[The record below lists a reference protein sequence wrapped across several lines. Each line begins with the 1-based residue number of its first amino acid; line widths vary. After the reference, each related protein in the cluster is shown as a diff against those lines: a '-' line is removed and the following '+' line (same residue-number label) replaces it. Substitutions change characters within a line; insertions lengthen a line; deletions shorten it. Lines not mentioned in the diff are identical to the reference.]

1 VFGNCIVTFGSF
13 QFLEVGWDG
22 FLYSCFSAAG
32 VAGDWKTRE
41 LLLNDDFGWDGFLY
55 SCFSAGGVDR
65 KTGELLLN
73 DDFEL
78 AKISFLYEAF
88 T

>member
-1 VFGNCIVTFGSF
+1 MVY
-13 QFLEVGWDG
+13 G
-22 FLYSCFSAAG
+22 FLYSCFSAA
-32 VAGDWKTRE
+32 
-41 LLLNDDFGWDGFLY
+41 
-55 SCFSAGGVDR
+55 GVDR

-78 AKISFLYEAF
+78 ASISFFYEAF

>member
-1 VFGNCIVTFGSF
+1 
-13 QFLEVGWDG
+13 VGCDG
-22 FLYSCFSAAG
+22 FLYSSFSTAG

-41 LLLNDDFGWDGFLY
+41 LL
-55 SCFSAGGVDR
+55 V
-65 KTGELLLN
+65 N

-78 AKISFLYEAF
+78 ARISYLYEGF